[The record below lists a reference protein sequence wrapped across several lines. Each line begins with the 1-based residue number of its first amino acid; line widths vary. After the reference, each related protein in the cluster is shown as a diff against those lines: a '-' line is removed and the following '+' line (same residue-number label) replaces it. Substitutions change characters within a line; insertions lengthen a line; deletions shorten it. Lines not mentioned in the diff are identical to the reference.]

1 MSFDPTALT
10 NADYAKL
17 REAAAAK
24 AAVED
29 DNARGRLH
37 EACYAVLEKFAARSP
52 DETAVTGGAPGGIW
66 GSKAEAWIRD
76 VESRLPAD
84 MRRDI
89 RSFRYYDIPTG
100 GQLVISV
107 ASAEAE
113 VPTPCARDEVPA
125 QADDAPPTRGGKRA
139 RKAE

>member
-24 AAVED
+24 AAAD
-29 DNARGRLH
+29 DNDARDRLH
-37 EACYAVLEKFAARSP
+37 EACFAVLEKFATRAP
-52 DETAVTGGAPGGIW
+52 DDTVVTGGAPAGICDR
-66 GSKAEAWIRD
+66 KAEAWLRD

-84 MRRDI
+84 MRREI
-89 RSFRYYDIPTG
+89 RSFRYYDISTAG
-100 GQLVISV
+100 KLVINM
-107 ASAEAE
+107 AWPDA
-113 VPTPCARDEVPA
+113 PTPCARDEVPA
-125 QADDAPPTRGGKRA
+125 QAEDAPPARGGKRA